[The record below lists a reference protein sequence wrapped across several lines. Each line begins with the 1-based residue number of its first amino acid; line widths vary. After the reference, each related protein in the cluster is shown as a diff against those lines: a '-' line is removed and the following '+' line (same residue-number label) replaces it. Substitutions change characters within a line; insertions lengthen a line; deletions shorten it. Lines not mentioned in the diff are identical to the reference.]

1 MNEVARA
8 EEPCHSARGFSAASN
23 RMTSIEE
30 YSRTLLAA
38 QGYCELSM
46 FDEALDELG
55 TMPVDAQQH
64 PTAVELRLVVLMQ
77 AKRWKAALATGR
89 ELTQAAPEKSIGFI
103 HTAFCLHE
111 LGKTEEARTLLLS
124 GPETLHGEPVFH
136 YNLACYECVLGN
148 LDLARAHLEKSI
160 VLDKKFR
167 DYAETDPDLKALRGT
182 E

>member
-1 MNEVARA
+1 MI
-8 EEPCHSARGFSAASN
+8 
-23 RMTSIEE
+23 SIEE
-30 YSRTLLAA
+30 HSRTLLAA

-46 FDEALDELG
+46 FDEALGELG

-64 PTAVELRLVVLMQ
+64 PTAVELRLVILMQ

-89 ELTQAAPEKSIGFI
+89 ELTQAAPERSIGFI

-111 LGKTEEARTLLLS
+111 LGRTAEARTLLLA

-182 E
+182 A